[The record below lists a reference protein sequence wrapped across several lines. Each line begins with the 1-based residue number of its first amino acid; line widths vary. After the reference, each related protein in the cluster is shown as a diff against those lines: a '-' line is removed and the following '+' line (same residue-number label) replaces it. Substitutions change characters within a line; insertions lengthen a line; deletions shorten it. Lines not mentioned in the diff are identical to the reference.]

1 MATTVYLL
9 CALASLA
16 CAVLL
21 WRGWRRSR
29 SRLLLWSACCFV
41 LLAANNTILFV
52 DLSVWTDVDLA
63 AWRTGTGLA
72 GLVVLLS
79 GLIWESR

>member
-9 CALASLA
+9 CSLASLA

-29 SRLLLWSACCFV
+29 SRLLLWSAGCFV
-41 LLAANNTILFV
+41 LLAANNAILFV

-63 AWRTGTGLA
+63 EWRAGTGLA

>member
-21 WRGWRRSR
+21 WRGWRRSS
-29 SRLLLWSACCFV
+29 SRLLLWSACCFL
-41 LLAANNTILFV
+41 LLAANNAILFV
-52 DLSVWTDVDLA
+52 DLSVWTDADLA